1 MSRFSRKQLTELLH
15 TSSSSSTPF
24 TLIHAPP
31 QWPHPPNASTS
42 KVHISILDSSFNPPT
57 TAHLALICAPFPPIT
72 DISNPS
78 PTIPKSPD
86 HSQIPTK
93 RNDEYPDIEEDV
105 KMNDTYH
112 ENGYSIRV
120 EERGK
125 EDRQKGDYTTR
136 LLLLSLK
143 NVDKTPSSTDA
154 TPQQR
159 IEMMVLLS
167 KEVEKKTG
175 QSCAVG
181 ICHEATFVGKN
192 KVIREYLSSIST
204 RSKTPSSNLSL
215 GVESSSVNTSNGN
228 YDVGQGTTKKG
239 QSGSPTATD
248 YDNIVHDVGHE
259 TVQRDQSRLQNLHQ
273 GGILENAQEGYKNG
287 GMGEKID
294 LTFLIGTDTLTRFF
308 SPKYYPEKQM
318 MPLLKEFFKS
328 TTLVSALRN
337 STASVTHPIG
347 TPKNID
353 DEDEDDKGDDNGR
366 DKKEDIKKSVEI
378 TLLESEVVRPW
389 TLSGKVRLLDLG
401 EETEGVSSTSVRK
414 QVKDKLRHKS
424 VDGDERKTQRSTKE
438 DMVGT
443 YMLVDADEGE
453 GQVVVEDGRE
463 DGADER
469 REQVVVE
476 YGREE
481 DMIKGVLNTI
491 KEYIKI
497 EGLYI

>member
-1 MSRFSRKQLTELLH
+1 PIRIPMSRISRKQLTELLR

-24 TLIHAPP
+24 TLLHAPP
-31 QWPHPPNASTS
+31 QWPYPSNASTS

-78 PTIPKSPD
+78 STIPKSPD
-86 HSQIPTK
+86 
-93 RNDEYPDIEEDV
+93 R
-105 KMNDTYH
+105 
-112 ENGYSIRV
+112 
-120 EERGK
+120 
-125 EDRQKGDYTTR
+125 DYTTR

-159 IEMMVLLS
+159 IEMMILLS

-204 RSKTPSSNLSL
+204 R
-215 GVESSSVNTSNGN
+215 
-228 YDVGQGTTKKG
+228 Y
-239 QSGSPTATD
+239 
-248 YDNIVHDVGHE
+248 
-259 TVQRDQSRLQNLHQ
+259 R
-273 GGILENAQEGYKNG
+273 NG

-308 SPKYYPEKQM
+308 SPRYYPENQM
-318 MPLLKEFFKS
+318 ISLLMDFFKS
-328 TTLVSALRN
+328 TTLVSALRD
-337 STASVTHPIG
+337 STVS
-347 TPKNID
+347 
-353 DEDEDDKGDDNGR
+353 EDV
-366 DKKEDIKKSVEI
+366 KKSVEI
-378 TLLESEVVRPW
+378 TILKSEVVRPW

-443 YMLVDADEGE
+443 YMLVDGDERREQVVVEDGREVDGDEGKE
-453 GQVVVEDGRE
+453 QVVVEDGRE

-469 REQVVVE
+469 REQVVVQD
-476 YGREE
+476 GREE

-491 KEYIKI
+491 NEYIKI